1 MKRGLNPLL
10 ALLVLVLFVLSLLVG
25 PAHLGLMETLR
36 GFMAG
41 GSEATAIILRDIRL
55 PRALLGVLT
64 GASLGLSGA
73 VLQGLLRNPL
83 ADPGLI
89 GVSATASLG
98 AVLAFYSGL
107 AAASAIIM
115 PLGALLGG
123 ALAVLILLAVAG
135 RGNSTLTLILAG
147 VALSSLAGALI
158 SLALNLSRNPFASY
172 EISFWL
178 LGSLKDRSMN
188 HVVLV
193 APLMLA
199 GWLAMALS
207 ARALDA
213 LSLGEE
219 AAHSLGVDMKRL
231 RILVI
236 AGVALATGA
245 ATAVTGMIGFVGL
258 VVPHLGRPF
267 TTQLPSAVLLPS
279 ALGGAALLTAADIFT
294 RLLVTNVE
302 LNVGVVTA
310 LIGAPFFF
318 WLVFRS
324 RWETA

>member
-1 MKRGLNPLL
+1 MSQRLNLLL
-10 ALLVLVLFVLSLLVG
+10 AVAVAGLFLMSLLVG
-25 PAHLGLMETLR
+25 PAHLGMAESLR

-55 PRALLGVLT
+55 PRALLGLVT

-89 GVSATASLG
+89 GVSASASLG
-98 AVLAFYSGL
+98 AVIAFYSGL
-107 AAASAIIM
+107 AALSPLVM

-123 ALAVLILLAVAG
+123 ALAVVILLAVAG
-135 RGNSTLTLILAG
+135 RGSSTLTLILAG

-158 SLALNLSRNPFASY
+158 SLALNLSRNPFAAY

-188 HVVLV
+188 HVYMVL
-193 APLMLA
+193 PLMAA
-199 GWLAMALS
+199 GWTLMALS

-219 AAHSLGVDMKRL
+219 AAQGMGVNLRRL
-231 RILVI
+231 RLLVI

-245 ATAVTGMIGFVGL
+245 ATAVTGMIGFIGL
-258 VVPHLGRPF
+258 VVPHLVRPF
-267 TTQLPSAVLLPS
+267 TSGLPSAVLLPS
-279 ALGGAALLTAADIFT
+279 ALGGAALLTAADVFT

-324 RWETA
+324 QWEAA